1 MTFRR
6 RALALV
12 VAGALAFGVAGCSG
26 HPAATPSTPTPAF
39 TSDAAAYAAAE
50 KVYRDYVDALNQ
62 VDLADPKTF
71 EPVFALTT
79 GDANAA
85 DRKGLSRYHADG
97 VTIDGISI
105 IKLLEPSDVSTDRER
120 VDLAACVDV
129 SGVRLTNTDGTSA
142 VDIDRVPTQ
151 TVTVSLVADRSTDFA
166 YRVERVAGREGPPA
180 CE

>member
-6 RALALV
+6 RALALA

-79 GDANAA
+79 GDANRDDRTHFSQMHA
-85 DRKGLSRYHADG
+85 DRWKVSGSEH
-97 VTIDGISI
+97 
-105 IKLLEPSDVSTDRER
+105 IKVLQLRGPLDAKRSQ
-120 VDLAACVDV
+120 VDLAVCLDV
-129 SGVRLTNTDGTSA
+129 SEIRLNDSNGDSM
-142 VDIDRVPTQ
+142 VNPNRPDVQ
-151 TVTVSLVADRSTDFA
+151 SMQVSVTL
-166 YRVERVAGREGPPA
+166 AGGMAKIKAFNPRTGDPQ
-180 CE
+180 CD